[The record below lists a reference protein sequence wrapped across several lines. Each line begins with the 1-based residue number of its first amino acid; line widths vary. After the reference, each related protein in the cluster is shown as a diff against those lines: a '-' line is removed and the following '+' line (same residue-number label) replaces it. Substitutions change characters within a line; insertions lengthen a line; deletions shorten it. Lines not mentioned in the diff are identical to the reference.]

1 MASSFFSIHLPFLS
15 HDRDENHVVFTF
27 CVSMSCVWVYEIT
40 CKSFHDSPWTKFTE
54 GKVKKKKKKSKNFVF
69 LDYQFYFLPK
79 WKIELVT
86 WRNRNRRFREQTPWI
101 FGRWF
106 SLLTTSVQR
115 KPLNHFSTSIT
126 YNITANYTILARL
139 TKITQVE
146 QDHKKLSI
154 RIFFSSIRVLV
165 SGCNNHTV
173 TILATNKLKSS
184 NIWGWVSF
192 CFFCSYQLFI
202 RK

>member
-1 MASSFFSIHLPFLS
+1 MFESMRLHVNLFMTHHGRNLP
-15 HDRDENHVVFTF
+15 R
-27 CVSMSCVWVYEIT
+27 
-40 CKSFHDSPWTKFTE
+40 
-54 GKVKKKKKKSKNFVF
+54 VKLKKKKKSKNFVF

-86 WRNRNRRFREQTPWI
+86 WRNRNRRFREQTPSI

-154 RIFFSSIRVLV
+154 RIFFFRYKSTSI
-165 SGCNNHTV
+165 
-173 TILATNKLKSS
+173 
-184 NIWGWVSF
+184 WV
-192 CFFCSYQLFI
+192 
-202 RK
+202 